1 MRRYKMTELKITPYK
16 KDENKEAK
24 YEKFVEIKCGAPKP
38 QNNAETIQ
46 KTTFVPISS
55 VAVTGAEDP
64 RGMTEEA
71 RQWFREVHRK
81 EDAEQDFWG
90 KAPVT
95 KKMWNDPDVPDSA
108 FAADHNIAKAARV
121 DRWK

>member
-16 KDENKEAK
+16 RDEEKQAK
-24 YEKFVEIKCGAPKP
+24 YDKFVEIKCAAPRP

-46 KTTFVPISS
+46 TTSYVPISS

-64 RGMTEEA
+64 RGMTLEA
-71 RQWFREVHRK
+71 RQWIREVHRK

-90 KAPVT
+90 KAPV
-95 KKMWNDPDVPDSA
+95 KSKMWFNPEIPDSA